1 MSNTIKEL
9 SVGDIT
15 RKALSLLH
23 NNLVFAKTISKQYND
38 SFAKAGA
45 KNGGT
50 LLIREPNQFVV
61 RSGAILDVQDVTE
74 ATQTLTVATQ
84 MGVDVNFSS
93 VELTLSLDDFA
104 ERILNPAMA
113 RLAANVD
120 YTIVNAC
127 YKDIWKFTNTT
138 HGTKPVLADVLSAKA
153 KLDQGLAPDG
163 DRCFMADSLSANG
176 IITAGQALYHS
187 ASEIERQYSRGTMGE
202 MAGFKFYQ
210 TEMTPTHTNGTREDT
225 TPTTSTVP
233 MTNGV
238 TSIAVSG
245 NTDGQIYNKGDIFTV
260 VGVYA
265 CNPETKAQYSH
276 LQQFVVTSA
285 GTVSSTAVTL
295 YISPTIYISGPLTS
309 VVIGTANSS
318 TTASVSNLDNI
329 VNSGAASGAYRTCL
343 AYHKDA
349 FTMVTADL
357 EMPKGVDFS
366 AREVYDGISLR
377 VVRNYDIVN
386 DKLPCRI
393 DVLFGY
399 KTVRPGWACRIGSYA
414 NA

>member
-1 MSNTIKEL
+1 MSNTIKTL
-9 SVGDIT
+9 SDGDIT
-15 RKALSLLH
+15 RKALSILH
-23 NNLVFAKTISKQYND
+23 NNLVFAKTINKQYD
-38 SFAKAGA
+38 DRFAKSGA
-45 KNGGT
+45 KNAGS
-50 LLIREPNQFVV
+50 LLIREPNQFVI
-61 RSGAILDVQDVTE
+61 RSGSIMDVQDVTE
-74 ATQTLTVATQ
+74 STQTLTVATQ
-84 MGVDVNFSS
+84 MGVDINFSS

-104 ERILNPAMA
+104 ERILQPAMA

-120 YTIVNAC
+120 YTIVTAC
-127 YKDIWKFTNTT
+127 YKDLWKFTNTA
-138 HGTKPVLADVLSAKA
+138 HGTKPVLADVLAAKA
-153 KLDQGLAPDG
+153 KLDQGLAPEG
-163 DRCFMADSLSANG
+163 DRCFMADSLSANS

-210 TEMTPTHTNGTREDT
+210 TEMTPTHTNGSRTDT
-225 TPTTSTVP
+225 TPTASTVQ
-233 MTNGV
+233 MTNAV
-238 TSIAVSG
+238 SSIAVSG
-245 NTDGQIYNKGDIFTV
+245 NTDAETYAKGDVFNI

-265 CNPETKAQYSH
+265 CNPETKAQLAH

-285 GTVSSTAVTL
+285 ATVSSSAVTL
-295 YISPTIYISGPLTS
+295 YIAPTIYISGPLTS
-309 VVIGTANSS
+309 VVIGTSS

-329 VNSGAASGAYRTCL
+329 VNSGAASAAYRTCL

-357 EMPKGVDFS
+357 EMPKGVDFA

-386 DKLPCRI
+386 DKFPCRI

-399 KTVRPGWACRIGSYA
+399 KTVRPLWACRIGSYA
-414 NA
+414 TA